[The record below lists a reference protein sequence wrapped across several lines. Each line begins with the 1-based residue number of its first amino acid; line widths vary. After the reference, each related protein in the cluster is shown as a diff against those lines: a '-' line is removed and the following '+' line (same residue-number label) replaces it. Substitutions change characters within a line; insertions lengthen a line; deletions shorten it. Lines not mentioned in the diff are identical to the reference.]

1 MGNGGSAQQVTAL
14 DQRESRPD
22 GPVGL
27 IEPGLVQ
34 HLEERSAGSGET
46 HVTAGHRGQPVGRCP
61 GLAHLR
67 RDFRVEKLIGVHR
80 DCRQQVIAVSE
91 MGVGGTDRDAEP
103 RLGVAVSENPR
114 TPRSLMTSMAVP
126 TSAALRSPW

>member
-91 MGVGGTDRDAEP
+91 
-103 RLGVAVSENPR
+103 NPR